1 MTTPS
6 ARRRLHAFLQL
17 SIDGYFADARGD
29 MSWAHQ
35 HDPEWMAFTAE
46 NAKAGGALLF
56 GRVTYEQ
63 MASFW
68 PTPAA
73 AELMKD
79 VAEGMNAMPKYVAS
93 RTLSQ
98 VDWANTTL
106 LKGDLVPAVQALL
119 AQDGPSISTLGS
131 GDVVTQLAAADLIE
145 SYQLVI
151 NPVVLGGGR
160 SIFAGLPGPKR
171 FVLERSRSFQNGNI
185 VLWYAAKRGLRDRR
199 QRWRRAMSAHVPVG
213 SSAR

>member
-1 MTTPS
+1 MTTPNP
-6 ARRRLHAFLQL
+6 RRRLHAFLQL
-17 SIDGYFADARGD
+17 SLDGYFADARGD
-29 MSWAHQ
+29 MSWAHR

-93 RTLSQ
+93 RTLKEASWQ
-98 VDWANTTL
+98 NTTVL
-106 LKGDLVPAVQALL
+106 SGDLVPAVRALL
-119 AQDGPSISTLGS
+119 AEDGPDISTLGS
-131 GDVVTQLAAADLIE
+131 GDLVTQLAAADLVT

-151 NPVVLGGGR
+151 NPVALGAGR
-160 SIFAGLPGPKR
+160 SIFAGLPGPKH
-171 FVLERSRSFQNGNI
+171 FALERSRTFQNGNT
-185 VLWYAAKRGLRDRR
+185 VLWYAAKT
-199 QRWRRAMSAHVPVG
+199 A
-213 SSAR
+213 

>member
-1 MTTPS
+1 MSTPPK
-6 ARRRLHAFLQL
+6 ARRSLHAFLQL
-17 SIDGYFADARGD
+17 SLDGYFTDAHGD
-29 MSWAHQ
+29 MSWAHR

-79 VAEGMNAMPKYVAS
+79 VAAGMNAMPKYVAS
-93 RTLSQ
+93 RTLSE
-98 VDWANTTL
+98 VSWANTTL

-119 AQDGPSISTLGS
+119 AEDGPSIATLGS
-131 GDVVTQLAAADLIE
+131 GDLVTQLAAADLLAG
-145 SYQLVI
+145 YQLVI
-151 NPVVLGGGR
+151 NPVALGAGR
-160 SIFAGLPGPKR
+160 SIFAGLPGPKH
-171 FVLERSRSFQNGNI
+171 FVLERSRTFQNGNI
-185 VLWYAAKRGLRDRR
+185 VLWYGAK
-199 QRWRRAMSAHVPVG
+199 AP
-213 SSAR
+213 

>member
-1 MTTPS
+1 MTTPNP
-6 ARRRLHAFLQL
+6 RRRLHAFLQL
-17 SIDGYFADARGD
+17 SLDGYFADARGD
-29 MSWAHQ
+29 MSWAHR

-93 RTLSQ
+93 RTLKEASWQ
-98 VDWANTTL
+98 NTTVL
-106 LKGDLVPAVQALL
+106 SGDLVPAVRALL
-119 AQDGPSISTLGS
+119 AEDGPDISTLGS
-131 GDVVTQLAAADLIE
+131 GDLVTQLAAADLVT

-151 NPVVLGGGR
+151 NPVALGAGR
-160 SIFAGLPGPKR
+160 SIFAGLPGPKH
-171 FVLERSRSFQNGNI
+171 FALERSRTFQNGNT
-185 VLWYAAKRGLRDRR
+185 VLWYAAKRG
-199 QRWRRAMSAHVPVG
+199 
-213 SSAR
+213 